1 MAATVSWEALREL
14 ATFRAEDGCA
24 ISVYVDLDPS
34 VAPTAGDAAS
44 RINSLISEG
53 ERRSEGGRKE
63 LAHDQRQGLK
73 ADLERI
79 RRYFDQDFSRDGA
92 HGVAVFSAGLDNFW
106 RVLPLS
112 ESVADAIKIG
122 SQFYLAPLVPL
133 VGRGDGALVAV
144 VGRERG
150 EVYRLQAGR
159 LEELVEQFD
168 EQPGQ
173 HMQGGWS
180 QARYQRHIEE
190 LAAQHLRAV
199 GDILDRQVRRLG
211 GPRVVVVCGEETRP
225 DFEQVLSNEVRNA
238 IAGWT
243 QAEAHATP
251 AVLLAAAQPVLEDW
265 RAAEEAAAIERWRE
279 EAGRNGRAASG
290 WAGTLEAASDGR
302 VEVLLF
308 QDGAARPA
316 WQCPA
321 CGRAG
326 AEGGAC
332 PLDGRQMEQR
342 EDGLDI
348 AVHHT
353 LAHGGTVWAVRHRQ
367 DLEPVEGIGALLR
380 Y

>member
-353 LAHGGTVWAVRHRQ
+353 LAHGGTVCAVRHRQ